1 MQLSISFVE
10 GNNRPTN
17 MQEDLTITINIDDKL
32 ADYYFGHW
40 GYTHKL
46 LETPSYLIEA
56 YLTGLSYPVSD
67 VITVTE
73 KEETWKN
80 SAVSLGADFAGGAI
94 VAAAAGS
101 NPLSLTFVATF
112 IAGAATTE
120 YVVKPL
126 GTFLWDLWGE
136 YYWGISDP
144 GAGENDNNSIAG
156 G

>member
-1 MQLSISFVE
+1 
-10 GNNRPTN
+10 
-17 MQEDLTITINIDDKL
+17 MQEDLAITINIDAGL
-32 ADYYFGHW
+32 ADYYFGQW

-56 YLTGLSYPVSD
+56 YLEGLGYPVSD
-67 VITVTE
+67 VIMITG
-73 KEETWKN
+73 KEGDWKDE
-80 SAVSLGADFAGGAI
+80 ATSLGADFVGGSI
-94 VAAAAGS
+94 VAVAAGS

-126 GTFLWDLWGE
+126 GMFLWDLWGE
-136 YYWGISDP
+136 YHWGINDP
-144 GAGENDNNSIAG
+144 GAGENDNNSIVG